1 MSVTTVAR
9 RYAEAVA
16 DVAIARNQADQVDA
30 ELNHFTQMMQA
41 SRELHDVFAS
51 PIISS
56 DQKSRVLE
64 AIVGRTQP
72 SPMTANL
79 LRTMLKNYRLHLL
92 DAVYEQ
98 YRREINDR
106 KGVAIADVTT
116 AAPLAASEQDLLS
129 RRLRELTGKQVHLQ
143 FKIDPAII
151 GGIITRIGSVDYD
164 GSIRTQLQAV
174 KQRLKTGDR

>member
-16 DVAIARNQADQVDA
+16 DVALARNQVEQIDT
-30 ELNHFTQMMQA
+30 ELSGFTQMMRE
-41 SRELHDVFAS
+41 SRELHEVFAS
-51 PIISS
+51 PVITS
-56 DQKSRVLE
+56 DQKTQVLE

-92 DAVYEQ
+92 EAVYQQ
-98 YRREINDR
+98 YRRVINDR

-116 AAPLAASEQDLLS
+116 AAPLAAPEQELLS
-129 RRLRELTGKQVHLQ
+129 RRLQQMTGKQVQLQ
-143 FKIDPAII
+143 FKVDPEII
-151 GGIITRIGSVDYD
+151 GGVITRIGSVDYD
-164 GSIRTQLQAV
+164 GSIRTQLRAV
-174 KQRLKTGDR
+174 KQKLKTGDR